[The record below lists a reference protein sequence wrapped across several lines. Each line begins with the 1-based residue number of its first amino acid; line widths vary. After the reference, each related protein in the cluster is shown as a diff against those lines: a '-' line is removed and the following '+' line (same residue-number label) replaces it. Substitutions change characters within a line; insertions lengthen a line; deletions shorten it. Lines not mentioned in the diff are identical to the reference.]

1 MQELLNYSHLL
12 LQGAWV
18 TIQVAIFSLLIAL
31 ILGLLAA
38 LAKLSHSRILRTIAT
53 LYTTIIRGVP
63 DLILMLLLYFGGQ
76 IIVNQLSYNV
86 NQWINTY
93 LTNHNQAHEWY
104 AYLPNYI
111 DITPYAAGIITIG
124 FILGAYMTET
134 FRGAILSIPKG
145 QIEAANAYGMSQ
157 NKIFYRV
164 MFPQMMRH
172 ALPGIG
178 NNWLVLLKTTA
189 LVSIIGL
196 QDMVKVAQDAS
207 GSTQQPFLFY
217 ITVAFVYLFFTAISN
232 IYLKKLETKYTIITR

>member
-93 LTNHNQAHEWY
+93 LTNHNQAHESY

>member
-1 MQELLNYSHLL
+1 MQELLNYQHTL

-18 TIQVAIFSLLIAL
+18 TVQVALFSLLIAL

-38 LAKLSHSRILRTIAT
+38 LAKISHSRILRCIAT
-53 LYTTIIRGVP
+53 IYTTIIRGIP

-76 IIVNQLSYNV
+76 IIVNQLSYNI
-86 NQWINTY
+86 NKWINTS
-93 LTNHNQAHEWY
+93 LSNHNHAHVWH

-111 DITPYAAGIITIG
+111 DISPYVAGIITIG

-134 FRGAILSIPKG
+134 FRGAILSIEKG
-145 QIEAANAYGMSQ
+145 QIEAATAYGMSRS
-157 NKIFYRV
+157 KIFYRV
-164 MFPQMMRH
+164 TFPQMMRH

-178 NNWLVLLKTTA
+178 NNWLVLMKTTA

-207 GSTQQPFLFY
+207 GSTQKPFTFY
-217 ITVAFVYLFFTAISN
+217 LTIALIYLFFTAISN
-232 IYLKKLETKYTIITR
+232 VFLKQLETKYSIVTR